1 MDPACFYCNQ
11 HPIRLPK
18 EQFLELNYLSL
29 PLLDA
34 SKEHYLKFEDV
45 FGKSISDAD
54 QPSLVAVPSEE
65 QTDRD
70 RKSVQLLCV
79 VNVASLV
86 VYMPTQT

>member
-1 MDPACFYCNQ
+1 M
-11 HPIRLPK
+11 
-18 EQFLELNYLSL
+18 EQFLELNSLPL

-45 FGKSISDAD
+45 YGKPISDAD

-65 QTDRD
+65 QKQTGIEGHCLLLP
-70 RKSVQLLCV
+70 KFVQLLCV
-79 VNVASLV
+79 VNVASLI